1 MKAGFSISFTIFGF
15 VLSVASFIAH
25 FVGDIDWLFWLS
37 IIIFILQMLVIM
49 FCLFGWRLIKK
60 LPLFKS
66 ILPCDL
72 NGKFFGEL
80 QFDFEGKGKKPVVLN
95 IVQTLYGIKVTATTN
110 LIRSETITSELK
122 NDGGI
127 YHLIYT
133 YKTNSKMT
141 NTDSRNPESIGTADL
156 VADGNVLEGRYWT
169 TNQTI
174 GKIKVEKQK

>member
-1 MKAGFSISFTIFGF
+1 M
-15 VLSVASFIAH
+15 
-25 FVGDIDWLFWLS
+25 
-37 IIIFILQMLVIM
+37 
-49 FCLFGWRLIKK
+49 
-60 LPLFKS
+60 
-66 ILPCDL
+66 PCDL